1 MPYSV
6 QRLVPEHAQAA
17 KALLTC
23 FFQDMADPA
32 VKFWLQR
39 YGAILAAILTV
50 AFVYLPTSAWF
61 ALVIAIGGALQFL
74 GYWEMQ
80 RYIANSSDT
89 ADLYTSYSK
98 PGHLFLTCL
107 DEQQT
112 VVGCVGLKPFE
123 QKPDTAEL
131 VRFVVKSDHRGH
143 GLGRMLVNCLETEA
157 IAMGYPKLELRT
169 NNILKAALHFYT
181 RNGFVLQRI
190 QRRHLLRGDLLFF
203 GKDLKP

>member
-61 ALVIAIGGALQFL
+61 ALVIAIGGALQ
-74 GYWEMQ
+74 
-80 RYIANSSDT
+80 
-89 ADLYTSYSK
+89 
-98 PGHLFLTCL
+98 C
-107 DEQQT
+107 
-112 VVGCVGLKPFE
+112 
-123 QKPDTAEL
+123 KPD
-131 VRFVVKSDHRGH
+131 F
-143 GLGRMLVNCLETEA
+143 
-157 IAMGYPKLELRT
+157 
-169 NNILKAALHFYT
+169 
-181 RNGFVLQRI
+181 LQRKGPEI
-190 QRRHLLRGDLLFF
+190 ASPLAPERYSSWLLGNAAIHCQFQ
-203 GKDLKP
+203 